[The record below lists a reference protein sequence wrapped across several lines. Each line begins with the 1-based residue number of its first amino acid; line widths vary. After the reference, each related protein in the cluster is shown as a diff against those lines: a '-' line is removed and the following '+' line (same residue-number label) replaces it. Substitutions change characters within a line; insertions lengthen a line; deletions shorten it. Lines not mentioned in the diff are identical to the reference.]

1 MTVHG
6 LDSDFLEEQSQLL
19 LYKNYG
25 EINENVQM
33 QSSLISY
40 INELKENAKPPIYN
54 INTINNNNNIKS
66 NNNKNDNKHL
76 NLIEFHYKNEKEQIY
91 LLLAYGHILSTNEI
105 INRINP
111 ININDENVM
120 SSFYN
125 ILIDNGYLI
134 RNRWIS
140 KSKIHYEGYISMIRD
155 IIIYYFYKNEYIDP
169 QLINHQFYID
179 SNELN
184 KMLSEFA
191 VYNKEIKKYMLINDV
206 YENYNDNN
214 NPNIIIPETVLKQE
228 EQIIEE
234 LYNIRNKEIKEY
246 HEKLHNREL
255 LSKQGNNNKSNESNN
270 KNNGYSINNNTF
282 TFSPLDPLVIS
293 IIKQH
298 GGIVKDTD
306 LRQFV
311 SEGKNDPKY
320 ASYFVDTFPEDFY
333 NIISFYFN
341 FLKYL
346 YFFNLFYS
354 LSNVTI
360 FVPQSSAYIL
370 KKVGNDEID
379 KYRNIIIQLLLTGN
393 SIQKKVIKEKIKN
406 ELKLNLP
413 EHTYSKI
420 MKELPVMQSGIGWTF
435 KTYL

>member
-40 INELKENAKPPIYN
+40 INELKENGKPPIYN

-155 IIIYYFYKNEYIDP
+155 IIIYYFYKSEYVDP

-255 LSKQGNNNKSNESNN
+255 LSKQSNNNKSNESNN
-270 KNNGYSINNNTF
+270 KNNGYNINNNTF

-341 FLKYL
+341 FFKV
-346 YFFNLFYS
+346 F
-354 LSNVTI
+354 I
-360 FVPQSSAYIL
+360 FL
-370 KKVGNDEID
+370 
-379 KYRNIIIQLLLTGN
+379 
-393 SIQKKVIKEKIKN
+393 
-406 ELKLNLP
+406 
-413 EHTYSKI
+413 
-420 MKELPVMQSGIGWTF
+420 
-435 KTYL
+435 